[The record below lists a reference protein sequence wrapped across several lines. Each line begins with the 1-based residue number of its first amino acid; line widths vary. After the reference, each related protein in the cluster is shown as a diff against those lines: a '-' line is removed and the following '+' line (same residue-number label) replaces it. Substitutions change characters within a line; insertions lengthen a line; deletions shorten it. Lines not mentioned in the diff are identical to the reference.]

1 MEIVT
6 ILLWLIVLVAVC
18 WVAFW
23 LIDQIGI
30 GPPINMLLKAVV
42 AIIGLVVLL
51 ERTGVLAGVHI

>member
-1 MEIVT
+1 MDIIT
-6 ILLWLIVLVAVC
+6 ILLWLVVLVAVC

-30 GPPINMLLKAVV
+30 GPPINLLLKAVV

>member
-51 ERTGVLAGVHI
+51 ERTGVLGHLAV

>member
-42 AIIGLVVLL
+42 AIIGLIVLL